1 MIVYR
6 SPKLTVDGVLFNG
19 RELLLIKRKH
29 EPFKDT
35 WALPG
40 GFVDYGETTEH
51 AVIREMKE
59 ETGLDVR
66 IIDLIGVYSDPNR
79 DPRGHTVSIVY
90 DLEMMGGKLAGGDD
104 AAEAQ
109 FFNYDSLP
117 HLAFDHHEIIKE
129 VLRRKK

>member
-1 MIVYR
+1 MTVYR

-19 RELLLIKRKH
+19 RKLLLIKRKH
-29 EPFKDT
+29 EPFKDI

-59 ETGLDVR
+59 ETGLDVK

-117 HLAFDHHEIIKE
+117 PLAFDHHEIIKE